1 MNLSAHDDVTTTR
14 LCDFASSTS
23 GRRMVII
30 RLLSIFSILLSAT
43 AAQAGDGRCVWSH
56 LPVFMQQRALAAGL
70 DGGPSA
76 LSAEIP
82 PDQLAQSEQ
91 ICGLTAKNAEAL
103 RKAESGYM
111 LQVLAE
117 RWLADNAQLS
127 VQRLDSA
134 WIKMDQK
141 AKARMEQWAVALNH
155 DPEAH
160 DLAYR
165 SFIVALGSPRL
176 PADAKPKLLTYI
188 QGRALREVYE
198 RRY

>member
-1 MNLSAHDDVTTTR
+1 
-14 LCDFASSTS
+14 
-23 GRRMVII
+23 MV
-30 RLLSIFSILLSAT
+30 RLLSVFVMLFLSA

-56 LPVFMQQRALAAGL
+56 LPVFIQQRALAAGL

-82 PDQLAQSEQ
+82 PDQLVQSEH
-91 ICGLTAKNAEAL
+91 ICGLTPENAEAL

-117 RWLADNAQLS
+117 RWLADNAKLS
-127 VQRLDSA
+127 AGPLDRA

-165 SFIVALGSPRL
+165 SFIVALGNPRL
-176 PADAKPKLLTYI
+176 PADAKPKLLTYL